1 MIIFMMNLETTL
13 VLKLSLTKR
22 VIVMRRKRK
31 IFQIGFAKIMMRCL
45 MVMGKLMVQM
55 GGT

>member
-22 VIVMRRKRK
+22 VIVTRKKRK